1 MARPVERRGR
11 GWGWI
16 LGALLGL
23 AGCAA
28 PEPPGPLLRED
39 LSRLQLDL
47 KRIEQTVQR
56 SQAETKAD
64 LQQLDLQLRKQLG
77 ELQPSLAQLAT
88 RTDELGRE
96 LARVHGK
103 LDELRHRLDG
113 LARQPEGRPAPSGAA
128 PPPPEPS
135 VRPPEPRAAPPA
147 PAAREGDLYQT
158 AYIDYTKGNYKLA
171 IDGFQHLLRQF
182 PDSNLADDAQY
193 YIGEARFSM
202 AREAATKG
210 ESARAREEYERA
222 AQEFRQVLIRYPQG
236 DKVRTALYK
245 EALVQFELGNPTLA
259 EARLQYLMDKF
270 PGTEEALKAKDDLE
284 RLRARKR

>member
-1 MARPVERRGR
+1 VRRGR
-11 GWGWI
+11 GWGWA
-16 LGALLGL
+16 LGVLLGL

-47 KRIEQTVQR
+47 KRLEQTVQR
-56 SQAETKAD
+56 SQAAAKAD
-64 LQQLDLQLRKQLG
+64 LQQLDLQLREQLR
-77 ELQPSLAQLAT
+77 ELQPSLAQLVT

-113 LARQPEGRPAPSGAA
+113 LARQPEGRPPSVAA
-128 PPPPEPS
+128 PPPSEPS
-135 VRPPEPRAAPPA
+135 ARPTEPRPAPPA

-158 AYIDYTKGNYKLA
+158 AYIDYTKGNYALA
-171 IDGFQHLLRQF
+171 IAGFQELLRQF

-193 YIGEARFSM
+193 YIGEARFSA
-202 AREAATKG
+202 AREAAAKG

-245 EALVQFELGNPTLA
+245 EALVQLELGNPTLA
-259 EARLQYLMDKF
+259 EARLQYVVDKF

-284 RLRARKR
+284 RLRAKKR